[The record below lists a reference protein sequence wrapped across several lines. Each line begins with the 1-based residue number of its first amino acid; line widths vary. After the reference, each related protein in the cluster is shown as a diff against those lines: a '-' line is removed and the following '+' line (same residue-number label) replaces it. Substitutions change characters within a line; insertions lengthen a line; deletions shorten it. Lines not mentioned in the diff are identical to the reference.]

1 MDVADATSTQKL
13 VLIFVLNAKK
23 HGTIINY
30 EMCKRGL
37 IASFAYILYYNIIII
52 LYNYEREHQ
61 SGNSCEDAA

>member
-52 LYNYEREHQ
+52 L
-61 SGNSCEDAA
+61 